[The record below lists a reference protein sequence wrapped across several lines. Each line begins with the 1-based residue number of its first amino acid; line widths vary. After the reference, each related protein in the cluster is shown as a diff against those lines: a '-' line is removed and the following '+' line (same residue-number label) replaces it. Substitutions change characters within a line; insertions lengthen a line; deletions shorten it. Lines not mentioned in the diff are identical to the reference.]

1 MGCGMQR
8 SRDDISQ
15 SGRHATVI
23 AAALLVLAA
32 FAVRIVLAWF
42 STGTNDAGT
51 WLRFANRITSH
62 GLFNAYFSL
71 PSLNH
76 PPLPAL
82 WSAAALKLSQASDVH
97 FEFIFKLP
105 AILADASACVILYLI
120 FAQRHGRRAGWIAA
134 AAYACNPVAILVG
147 AYHCNTDNIYAMF
160 CLLAAWFIARGRP
173 LTSGLSLAA
182 AINVKLIPVLL
193 VPALLSMCRTRRE
206 AVRFILGLSIG
217 VIPFIP
223 LLIAVGPQFAR
234 NALAYNSLAN
244 RWGIGFFLYEMYHQ
258 PPFRTFAYE
267 AMRFYFENGRWFI
280 LAAVALVSFFSFRRR
295 AWDAYEV
302 GAIALA
308 IFLILA
314 PGFGLQYTVAIAPL
328 LLAASLA
335 AGALYGLLAGLL
347 LAFAYVATWTGNVPL
362 ASFFDGPWPMPGP
375 LFGLLAWWVLIVYV
389 IRVLRRA
396 GSKR

>member
-1 MGCGMQR
+1 M
-8 SRDDISQ
+8 
-15 SGRHATVI
+15 VI
-23 AAALLVLAA
+23 AFALLTLAA
-32 FAVRIVLAWF
+32 FAARFVLAWF

-82 WSAAALKLSQASDVH
+82 WSAAALKVAQLTGAQ

-105 AILADASACVILYLI
+105 AILADAIACRILYLV
-120 FAQRHGRRAGWIAA
+120 FSHRRAPRAGWAA
-134 AAYACNPVAILVG
+134 AAGYAWCPVAILVS
-147 AYHCNTDNIYAMF
+147 AYHCNTDNIYAML
-160 CLLAAWFIARGRP
+160 CLLAAYLLWRGRP
-173 LTSGLSLAA
+173 FASGLSLAA

-193 VPALLSMCRTRRE
+193 VPALLSLCRTRRE
-206 AVRFILGLSIG
+206 ALRFILGVSAG

-223 LLIAVGPQFAR
+223 VLIAVGPQFAR

-244 RWGIGFFLYEMYHQ
+244 RWGIGFFLYEMYNQ
-258 PPFRTFAYE
+258 PRFRTFAYG
-267 AMRFYFENGRWFI
+267 AMRFYFENGRWVI
-280 LAAVALVSFFSFRRR
+280 LAAVALLSYFSWRRR
-295 AWDAYEV
+295 AWDAYEA
-302 GAIALA
+302 GAMTLA

-328 LLAASLA
+328 LVAACRTVGS
-335 AGALYGLLAGLL
+335 LYGLLAGLML
-347 LAFAYVATWTGNVPL
+347 FLAYLATWTGEVPL

-375 LFGLLAWWVLIVYV
+375 LFGLIAWWVLMGYL

-396 GSKR
+396 AARR